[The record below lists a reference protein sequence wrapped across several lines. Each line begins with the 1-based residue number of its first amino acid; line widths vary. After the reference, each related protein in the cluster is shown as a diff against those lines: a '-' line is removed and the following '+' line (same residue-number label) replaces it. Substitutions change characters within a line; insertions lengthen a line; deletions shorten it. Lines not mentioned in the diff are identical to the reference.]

1 MMKKVYREEG
11 EETPGAEEGEEGVW
25 DDQAEDDQVEDLY
38 QWTQNLSFD
47 DIR

>member
-1 MMKKVYREEG
+1 MKKAYREGETAEPEENG
-11 EETPGAEEGEEGVW
+11 KREETREE
-25 DDQAEDDQVEDLY
+25 DIDDLY

>member
-1 MMKKVYREEG
+1 MKKAYKEGRETAEPQEG
-11 EETPGAEEGEEGVW
+11 GGKQEETWEEEI
-25 DDQAEDDQVEDLY
+25 DDLY

>member
-11 EETPGAEEGEEGVW
+11 EESPGAELKEGVW
-25 DDQAEDDQVEDLY
+25 DDQVEDDQVEDLY